1 MHIFGVELLTFKPF
15 ISQNDRELD
24 LVASLKKELDK
35 KKRQMDDLE
44 LELESLEKTVKLEEA
59 QNDNNRLKLQE
70 KHLLLKAKQKSK
82 NQVSQ
87 DLEMLSE
94 EISLTSARIL
104 RSKELLGDVGNLKS
118 YLLQLSR
125 EFNGKA
131 RENQQEGNLVER
143 EEKILTKRISSLE
156 DTMKQVK
163 RVTKA
168 NKKKLLKERGILEKE
183 LDELNVENDSLIE
196 KQRHLMK

>member
-1 MHIFGVELLTFKPF
+1 
-15 ISQNDRELD
+15 
-24 LVASLKKELDK
+24 
-35 KKRQMDDLE
+35 MDDLE

-59 QNDNNRLKLQE
+59 QNDKCRIKLQE
-70 KHLLLKAKQKSK
+70 KQLLLKAKQKSK
-82 NQVSQ
+82 KQVSQ
-87 DLEMLSE
+87 DLEVLSQ

-131 RENQQEGNLVER
+131 RENQQEATLVER
-143 EEKILTKRISSLE
+143 EEKILTKRISSLK

-163 RVTKA
+163 KVTKA
-168 NKKKLLKERGILEKE
+168 KKMKLLKERGILEKE
-183 LDELNVENDSLIE
+183 LDELKLENDSLIE
-196 KQRHLMK
+196 KQRYLMK

>member
-1 MHIFGVELLTFKPF
+1 
-15 ISQNDRELD
+15 
-24 LVASLKKELDK
+24 
-35 KKRQMDDLE
+35 MDDLE

-59 QNDNNRLKLQE
+59 QNDKCRQNLQE
-70 KHLLLKAKQKSK
+70 KQLLLKAKQKSK

-87 DLEMLSE
+87 DLEMLSQ

-183 LDELNVENDSLIE
+183 LDELNVENDILIE